1 MPDEDAERCMYEDT
15 LQILKEYGY
24 HRYEISNYARE
35 GYECRHNLGY
45 WERKEYLGLGTGAAS
60 LIREQRFHHIS
71 DTREYIENA
80 HDPELL
86 VCDREELS
94 VREQME
100 EFMFLGLRK
109 MKGVCLERFRETFG
123 CSMESVYGEVIKRMT
138 KDGLLTEGQ
147 GRVCLTEKGI
157 DISNYVL
164 AQFLLDETSFSE

>member
-1 MPDEDAERCMYEDT
+1 
-15 LQILKEYGY
+15 
-24 HRYEISNYARE
+24 RYEISNYARE

-86 VCDREELS
+86 MCDREELS

-109 MKGVCLERFRETFG
+109 VAGVSFEKFEQEFG
-123 CSMESVYGEVIKRMT
+123 LDIHSVYGEIISKNVSLELMEYVGDKGVR
-138 KDGLLTEGQ
+138 LTE
-147 GRVCLTEKGI
+147 RGI
-157 DISNYVL
+157 DISNVVL
-164 AQFLLDETSFSE
+164 SDFLLT